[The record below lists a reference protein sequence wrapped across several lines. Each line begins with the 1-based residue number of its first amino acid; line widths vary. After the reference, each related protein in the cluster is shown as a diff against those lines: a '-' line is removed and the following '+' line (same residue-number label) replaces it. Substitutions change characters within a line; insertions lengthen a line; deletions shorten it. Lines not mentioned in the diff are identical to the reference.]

1 MDLHK
6 MSHLSLS
13 PLMCLCEPAHL
24 LHYPCLQLTQLHP
37 QWLQLLVSDA
47 GRRGSTKN
55 SPAQAHQT
63 SMGYS
68 PLLFVRTYVHLHKHA
83 GVQHS
88 KVEGD
93 VHTSMELYC
102 PFLES
107 TPFFSS
113 QGISVIRILLSPA
126 FQFLL
131 HALNVL
137 LQGVYTHTHRTQA
150 VQHNNR
156 QNLMQAQ
163 SKV

>member
-1 MDLHK
+1 
-6 MSHLSLS
+6 
-13 PLMCLCEPAHL
+13 
-24 LHYPCLQLTQLHP
+24 
-37 QWLQLLVSDA
+37 
-47 GRRGSTKN
+47 
-55 SPAQAHQT
+55 
-63 SMGYS
+63 MGYS
-68 PLLFVRTYVHLHKHA
+68 PLLFVRTYVHLYKHA
-83 GVQHS
+83 VVQHS
-88 KVEGD
+88 KVGD
-93 VHTSMELYC
+93 VHTSIHALTQQTMELYC

-137 LQGVYTHTHRTQA
+137 LQGVYIHTHRAQA